1 MATTNTGRDLVL
13 TKIKET
19 CPQENS
25 EDVLAALD
33 LYGEETYER
42 ERERVQLAILKLS
55 HGSMDE
61 LLSNVEVA
69 KHDYRD
75 ILAGAEYPHEIARS
89 ADEMQRMPGHE
100 AQSIRDKDRQ
110 QYLEWLDKSVGTNLG

>member
-1 MATTNTGRDLVL
+1 MNPDRDLVL
-13 TKIKET
+13 TKMKET
-19 CPQENS
+19 FPQEDS
-25 EDVLAALD
+25 EEVLAVLD
-33 LYGEETYER
+33 LYGEESYER

-69 KHDYRD
+69 KQDYRD
-75 ILAGAEYPHEIARS
+75 ILAYAEYPHEMRRS
-89 ADEMQRMPGHE
+89 ADEIRRMSADE

-110 QYLEWLDKSVGTNLG
+110 QYLEWLDKSVGTNLA